1 MCLTDFICFCLKL
14 NGKQT
19 QLFPTSS
26 SKSSEPCIVKIGNTF
41 SLGRETQTV
50 LVNVKGNAE
59 KAKALR
65 WSDAPFALAWDE
77 PYILGL
83 ISDAIEVKE
92 IL

>member
-1 MCLTDFICFCLKL
+1 MQL
-14 NGKQT
+14 NGEQI

-26 SKSSEPCIVKIGNTF
+26 SKSSEPCIVKVGNAF

-50 LVNVKGNAE
+50 LVNVKGDAE

-77 PYILGL
+77 PFILGL
-83 ISDAIEVKE
+83 IPDAIEVNYM
-92 IL
+92 